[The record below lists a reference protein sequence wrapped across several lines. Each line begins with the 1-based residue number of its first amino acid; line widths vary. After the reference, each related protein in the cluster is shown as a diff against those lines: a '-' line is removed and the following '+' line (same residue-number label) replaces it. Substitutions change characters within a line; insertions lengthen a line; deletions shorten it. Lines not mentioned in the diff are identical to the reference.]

1 MTIITRRGL
10 LQAGAA
16 IGAMGAL
23 GRYPALGQ
31 EMSAHE
37 KQLYEA
43 AKKEGE
49 VTWYSGQLS
58 AEPGEAVGK
67 AFSAR
72 YPGLKANVIRST
84 SQVAFQ
90 RLSQDFRARTVQCD
104 IFSSTDSGH
113 YVFLKK
119 EGLLTKYRPK
129 NADGMI
135 EAARKADPDDMFQTC
150 YFGLYLMGY
159 NTQKVSEADAPKS
172 WTDLLDPKW
181 KDQIAVGHPGY
192 SGAIGIWALMMKKLY
207 GVDYLKKLE
216 KNKPQ
221 IGRSSMDPVTLMN
234 GGERAIGVA
243 IPSATTLLSMSRGN
257 PLKLIYPTDG
267 TVATPAPTAIIANCP
282 HPNAAKLFMEF
293 ATGPEYS
300 RVITGLFNE
309 SLRPEV
315 PPPVG
320 GRPLN
325 EIKLIMPTMEEAEK
339 GVPEMREVWR
349 DIFGV

>member
-1 MTIITRRGL
+1 MTTITRRGL

-16 IGAMGAL
+16 IGALGAL
-23 GRYPALGQ
+23 GGHPARAQ

-67 AFSAR
+67 AFGER

-113 YVFLKK
+113 YAFLKK

-135 EAARKADPDDMFQTC
+135 DAARRGDADDMFQTC
-150 YFGLYLMGY
+150 YFGLYLMGF
-159 NTQKVSEADAPKS
+159 NTQKVSEAEAPKS

-181 KDQIAVGHPGY
+181 KDQIAIGHPGY

-207 GVDYLKKLE
+207 GIDYLKKLE

-234 GGERAIGVA
+234 GGERAVGIA
-243 IPSATTLLSMSRGN
+243 IPSATTLLSISRGN

-300 RVITGLFNE
+300 RVITRFFNE

-315 PPPVG
+315 APPVG

-325 EIKLIMPTMEEAEK
+325 EIKLIMPTMEEAET
-339 GVPEMREVWR
+339 GVPEMREAWR